1 MEEKIRVLHVEDN
14 PDHALLIRRSLE
26 REDSGLEITSA
37 ATAEEALRMLD
48 EDGFQVVI
56 SDYVLGPGMNGIDL
70 LKEVRKRDPELPFIL
85 LTGQGN
91 EEVASLALREG
102 ADDYVIKRSGLL
114 QFKRVALTVRRQWE
128 AYRARME
135 RREAEERYRHLVENV
150 NAGIAL
156 ARGDRFVY
164 VNPKLCEMTGYT
176 AEELTSRPFL
186 EFVVPAYREEV
197 MDRYRRRQAGEELPP
212 TYEIWVYHKDGREM
226 CLELT
231 ASIMHDEHGVYTLA
245 VLRDLTAQKL
255 AERRAEQAEE
265 RLQLLFEQ
273 ASDAIFLHD
282 LEGNIL
288 EVNPAA
294 TELTGYSEEEL
305 LAMRVQDLHIP
316 DERNLSEQELLK
328 TRRGEFFGFV
338 GTGLCKDRSRKRC
351 AVTGTVIKRS
361 ERPLFLS
368 LVKEIPEAID
378 ATAFEEKVALEARE
392 RFEAAVD
399 QAPLVAVQG
408 YDREGRVTF
417 WNRASEALYGYS
429 REEALGKTLDQLI
442 LTPEDAGEF
451 IRELER
457 LWAGGEPAPPR
468 EWATRDRDGRTRWV
482 YSTIFPIR
490 RGGECKEVFCMDLD
504 ITERK
509 SLEIE
514 LQERNQDLEAFAQ
527 MVSHDLRAPLT
538 SIEGFAALA
547 RAAAEGKLEPGEMEY
562 FEYISRACRGM
573 EDIISS
579 ILEMARSG
587 LQPENWRE
595 VDLEEL
601 VLQVW
606 EELGMKERAPSARLE
621 LELDRRTVNADP
633 ALLKQVM
640 ANLLDNAVKFNLRHP
655 SPLVRVGSRKKGG
668 ETVVCVKDNG
678 PGIPEEQLG
687 RLFEPFQR
695 MDDSSPGLGIGLS
708 TVRRIVSRWK
718 GRLEV
723 ESTPGEGSVFSFS
736 VPD

>member
-1 MEEKIRVLHVEDN
+1 M
-14 PDHALLIRRSLE
+14 
-26 REDSGLEITSA
+26 
-37 ATAEEALRMLD
+37 
-48 EDGFQVVI
+48 
-56 SDYVLGPGMNGIDL
+56 
-70 LKEVRKRDPELPFIL
+70 
-85 LTGQGN
+85 
-91 EEVASLALREG
+91 
-102 ADDYVIKRSGLL
+102 
-114 QFKRVALTVRRQWE
+114 
-128 AYRARME
+128 
-135 RREAEERYRHLVENV
+135 
-150 NAGIAL
+150 
-156 ARGDRFVY
+156 
-164 VNPKLCEMTGYT
+164 
-176 AEELTSRPFL
+176 
-186 EFVVPAYREEV
+186 
-197 MDRYRRRQAGEELPP
+197 
-212 TYEIWVYHKDGREM
+212 
-226 CLELT
+226 
-231 ASIMHDEHGVYTLA
+231 
-245 VLRDLTAQKL
+245 
-255 AERRAEQAEE
+255 
-265 RLQLLFEQ
+265 
-273 ASDAIFLHD
+273 
-282 LEGNIL
+282 
-288 EVNPAA
+288 
-294 TELTGYSEEEL
+294 
-305 LAMRVQDLHIP
+305 
-316 DERNLSEQELLK
+316 
-328 TRRGEFFGFV
+328 
-338 GTGLCKDRSRKRC
+338 
-351 AVTGTVIKRS
+351 
-361 ERPLFLS
+361 
-368 LVKEIPEAID
+368 
-378 ATAFEEKVALEARE
+378 
-392 RFEAAVD
+392 
-399 QAPLVAVQG
+399 
-408 YDREGRVTF
+408 
-417 WNRASEALYGYS
+417 
-429 REEALGKTLDQLI
+429 
-442 LTPEDAGEF
+442 
-451 IRELER
+451 
-457 LWAGGEPAPPR
+457 
-468 EWATRDRDGRTRWV
+468 
-482 YSTIFPIR
+482 
-490 RGGECKEVFCMDLD
+490 
-504 ITERK
+504 
-509 SLEIE
+509 
-514 LQERNQDLEAFAQ
+514 EAFAQ

>member
-294 TELTGYSEEEL
+294 TELTGYSEGEL
-305 LAMRVQDLHIP
+305 LSMRVQDLHIP
-316 DERNLSEQELLK
+316 DERSLSEQELLK
-328 TRRGEFFGFV
+328 TRWGEFFGFV
-338 GTGLCKDRSRKRC
+338 GTGLCKDGSRKRC

-417 WNRASEALYGYS
+417 WNRAS
-429 REEALGKTLDQLI
+429 
-442 LTPEDAGEF
+442 
-451 IRELER
+451 
-457 LWAGGEPAPPR
+457 
-468 EWATRDRDGRTRWV
+468 
-482 YSTIFPIR
+482 
-490 RGGECKEVFCMDLD
+490 
-504 ITERK
+504 
-509 SLEIE
+509 
-514 LQERNQDLEAFAQ
+514 
-527 MVSHDLRAPLT
+527 
-538 SIEGFAALA
+538 
-547 RAAAEGKLEPGEMEY
+547 
-562 FEYISRACRGM
+562 
-573 EDIISS
+573 
-579 ILEMARSG
+579 
-587 LQPENWRE
+587 
-595 VDLEEL
+595 
-601 VLQVW
+601 
-606 EELGMKERAPSARLE
+606 
-621 LELDRRTVNADP
+621 
-633 ALLKQVM
+633 
-640 ANLLDNAVKFNLRHP
+640 
-655 SPLVRVGSRKKGG
+655 
-668 ETVVCVKDNG
+668 
-678 PGIPEEQLG
+678 
-687 RLFEPFQR
+687 
-695 MDDSSPGLGIGLS
+695 
-708 TVRRIVSRWK
+708 
-718 GRLEV
+718 
-723 ESTPGEGSVFSFS
+723 
-736 VPD
+736 

>member
-294 TELTGYSEEEL
+294 TELTGYSEGEL
-305 LAMRVQDLHIP
+305 LSMRVQDLHIP
-316 DERNLSEQELLK
+316 DERSLSEQELLK
-328 TRRGEFFGFV
+328 TRWGEFFGFV
-338 GTGLCKDRSRKRC
+338 GTGLCKDGSRKRC

>member
-338 GTGLCKDRSRKRC
+338 GTGLCKDGSRKRC

>member
-1 MEEKIRVLHVEDN
+1 MKHKLRVLHVEDN
-14 PDHALLIRRSLE
+14 PDHALLIQRSLE
-26 REDSGLEITSA
+26 REDPGLEITSA
-37 ATAEEALRMLD
+37 TTAEEALRLID

-70 LKEVRKRDPELPFIL
+70 LREVRKRDPELPFIL

-102 ADDYVIKRSGLL
+102 ADDYIIKRSGLL
-114 QFKRVALTVRRQWE
+114 QFKRLAITVRRQWE
-128 AYRARME
+128 TYRARVE
-135 RREAEERYRHLVENV
+135 RREAEGRYRHLVENV

-176 AEELTSRPFL
+176 AEELTSRPFV
-186 EFVVPAYREEV
+186 EFLVPAYREEI

-212 TYEIWVYHKDGREM
+212 TYEIWVYNKEGREM

-231 ASIMHDEHGVYTLA
+231 ASIMRDEEGVYTLA
-245 VLRDLTAQKL
+245 VLRDLTAQKT

-265 RLQLLFEQ
+265 RMRLLFQQ

-305 LAMRVQDLHIP
+305 LTMRVQDLHVT
-316 DERNLSEQELLK
+316 DERSLSEQELLK
-328 TRRGEFFGFV
+328 TRRGEFFGFL
-338 GTGLCKDRSRKRC
+338 GTGLCKDGSRKRC

-361 ERPLFLS
+361 EKPLFLS
-368 LVKEIPEAID
+368 LIKEIPEAVES
-378 ATAFEEKVALEARE
+378 ATFEEKVALEARE

-408 YDREGRVTF
+408 YDSEGRVTY
-417 WNRASEALYGYS
+417 WNRMSEILYGYS
-429 REEALGKTLDQLI
+429 REDAVGKTLDQLI
-442 LTPEDAGEF
+442 LTGEDAEEF
-451 IRELER
+451 MRELKR
-457 LWAGGEPAPPR
+457 LWAGGEPAPAQER
-468 EWATRDRDGRTRWV
+468 ITRDRDGRTRWV
-482 YSTIFPIR
+482 YSTVFPIKK
-490 RGGECKEVFCMDLD
+490 GEKCLEVFRMDLD

-509 SLEIE
+509 NLEIE

-538 SIEGFAALA
+538 SIEGFSDLV
-547 RAAAEGKLEPGEMEY
+547 RAAVEGKLEPEEMEY

-573 EDIISS
+573 ESIITS

-587 LQPENWRE
+587 LQPENRRE
-595 VDLEEL
+595 VGLEEL

-606 EELGMKERAPSARLE
+606 EELGMNQRAPSARLE
-621 LELDRRTVNADP
+621 LGLDQPTVNADP
-633 ALLKQVM
+633 TLLKQVV

-655 SPLVRVGSRKKGG
+655 SPLVRVSSRRESG
-668 ETVVCVKDNG
+668 ETVVAVQDNG
-678 PGIPEEQLG
+678 PGIPEEHLEH
-687 RLFEPFQR
+687 LFEPFQR
-695 MDDSSPGLGIGLS
+695 MDESAPGLGIGLS
-708 TVRRIVSRWK
+708 AVRRIVSRWK
-718 GRLEV
+718 GHLGV
-723 ESTPGEGSVFSFS
+723 ESIPGEGSTFYFTI
-736 VPD
+736 PD